1 MNVSRGSKGEET
13 RPFEHDGSGVE
24 LMLDAT
30 FEFHP
35 NRTGI
40 AKICPENAMPL
51 GDDNALSRVAS
62 TRLQISHCDG
72 STLLPLHC
80 LNRE

>member
-1 MNVSRGSKGEET
+1 MVDVG
-13 RPFEHDGSGVE
+13 

-30 FEFHP
+30 FEFHS

-51 GDDNALSRVAS
+51 GDDNALSRVVS
-62 TRLQISHCDG
+62 TRLQSLYSDDPTPFPRQHF
-72 STLLPLHC
+72 TA
-80 LNRE
+80 